1 MGKREREDAMKITTK
16 FAGIRRATK
25 FQAPKSL
32 REGQKAWDKCGA
44 LVAKSKLNRDK
55 RIER

>member
-1 MGKREREDAMKITTK
+1 MKITTK